1 MHKFEGYKRAT
12 GVCTG
17 RWRYPDDVNGL
28 GGSNMAYQFLSDEWM
43 VAARESRAQ
52 YQDDS
57 IKIPVGVRMNQI
69 ITGVPFGE
77 GTVATYTD
85 TTSGSLDIDLG
96 HLETAD
102 VTVTT
107 DYMTAR
113 NIFVEQ
119 DPNFTM
125 QAFMS
130 GKIKVEGDML
140 KMMALQAAMPQDEIA
155 KTIADEIKSITK

>member
-1 MHKFEGYKRAT
+1 
-12 GVCTG
+12 
-17 RWRYPDDVNGL
+17 
-28 GGSNMAYQFLSDEWM
+28 MAHLFLSDEWM
-43 VAARESRAQ
+43 SAAREIRSR
-52 YQDDS
+52 YQDETMNV
-57 IKIPVGVRMNQI
+57 PVGVRMNQI

-77 GTVATYTD
+77 GIVKTYTD
-85 TTSGSLDIDLG
+85 TSSGVLDIDLG
-96 HLETAD
+96 HLESAD

-107 DYMTAR
+107 DYATAR

-140 KMMALQAAMPQDEIA
+140 KMMALQGSMPQNEIA
-155 KTIADEIKSITK
+155 KKIAEEIKLITK

>member
-1 MHKFEGYKRAT
+1 
-12 GVCTG
+12 
-17 RWRYPDDVNGL
+17 
-28 GGSNMAYQFLSDEWM
+28 MAHQFLSEEWM
-43 VAARESRAQ
+43 VAAREIRAR
-52 YQDDS
+52 YQNDS
-57 IKIPVGVRMNQI
+57 VKIPVGVRMNQI

-96 HLETAD
+96 HLETVD

-107 DYMTAR
+107 DYTTAR

-140 KMMALQAAMPQDEIA
+140 KMMALQGAMPQDETA
-155 KTIADEIKSITK
+155 KTIAAEIKSITK

>member
-1 MHKFEGYKRAT
+1 
-12 GVCTG
+12 
-17 RWRYPDDVNGL
+17 
-28 GGSNMAYQFLSDEWM
+28 MAHQFLSDEWM
-43 VAARESRAQ
+43 VAAREIRAR
-52 YQDDS
+52 YQGDS
-57 IKIPVGVRMNQI
+57 VKIPVGVRMNQI

-96 HLETAD
+96 HLETVD

-107 DYMTAR
+107 DYTTAR

-140 KMMALQAAMPQDEIA
+140 KMMALQGAMPQDETAKIIA
-155 KTIADEIKSITK
+155 AEIKSITK

>member
-1 MHKFEGYKRAT
+1 
-12 GVCTG
+12 
-17 RWRYPDDVNGL
+17 
-28 GGSNMAYQFLSDEWM
+28 MAHLFLSDEWM
-43 VAARESRAQ
+43 LAAREIRSR
-52 YQDDS
+52 YQDETM
-57 IKIPVGVRMNQI
+57 KVPVGVRMNQI

-77 GTVATYTD
+77 GTVNAYTD
-85 TTSGSLDIDLG
+85 TSSGVLDIDLG
-96 HLETAD
+96 HLESAD

-107 DYMTAR
+107 DYVTAR

-140 KMMALQAAMPQDEIA
+140 KMMALQGSMPQNELA
-155 KTIADEIKSITK
+155 KTIAEEIKTITK

>member
-1 MHKFEGYKRAT
+1 
-12 GVCTG
+12 
-17 RWRYPDDVNGL
+17 
-28 GGSNMAYQFLSDEWM
+28 MAYQFLSDEWM
-43 VAARESRAQ
+43 VAAREIRAR

-96 HLETAD
+96 HLETVD

-107 DYMTAR
+107 DYTTAR

-155 KTIADEIKSITK
+155 KTIAAEIKTITK

>member
-1 MHKFEGYKRAT
+1 
-12 GVCTG
+12 
-17 RWRYPDDVNGL
+17 
-28 GGSNMAYQFLSDEWM
+28 MAHQFLSEEWM
-43 VAARESRAQ
+43 VAAREIRAR
-52 YQDDS
+52 YQNDS
-57 IKIPVGVRMNQI
+57 VKIPVGVRINQI

-85 TTSGSLDIDLG
+85 TTSGALDIDLG
-96 HLETAD
+96 HLETVD

-107 DYMTAR
+107 DYTTAR

-140 KMMALQAAMPQDEIA
+140 KMMALQGAMPQDETA
-155 KTIADEIKSITK
+155 KTIAAEIKSITK

>member
-1 MHKFEGYKRAT
+1 
-12 GVCTG
+12 
-17 RWRYPDDVNGL
+17 
-28 GGSNMAYQFLSDEWM
+28 MAHQFLSDEWM
-43 VAARESRAQ
+43 IAAREIRAR
-52 YQDDS
+52 YQNDS
-57 IKIPVGVRMNQI
+57 VKIPVGVRMNQI

-96 HLETAD
+96 HLETVD

-107 DYMTAR
+107 DYTTAR

-130 GKIKVEGDML
+130 GQIKVEGDML
-140 KMMALQAAMPQDEIA
+140 KMMALQGAMPQDETAKIIA
-155 KTIADEIKSITK
+155 AEIKSITK

>member
-1 MHKFEGYKRAT
+1 MEH
-12 GVCTG
+12 
-17 RWRYPDDVNGL
+17 
-28 GGSNMAYQFLSDEWM
+28 QFLSDEWM
-43 VAARESRAQ
+43 IAAREIRAR
-52 YQDDS
+52 YQNDS
-57 IKIPVGVRMNQI
+57 VKIPVGVRMNQI

-96 HLETAD
+96 HLETVD

-107 DYMTAR
+107 DYTTAR

-140 KMMALQAAMPQDEIA
+140 KMMALQGAMPQDETA
-155 KTIADEIKSITK
+155 KTIAAEIKSITK

>member
-1 MHKFEGYKRAT
+1 MEH
-12 GVCTG
+12 
-17 RWRYPDDVNGL
+17 
-28 GGSNMAYQFLSDEWM
+28 QFLSDEWM
-43 VAARESRAQ
+43 MAAREIRAR
-52 YQDDS
+52 YQNDS
-57 IKIPVGVRMNQI
+57 VKIPVGVRMNQI

-96 HLETAD
+96 HLETVD

-107 DYMTAR
+107 DYTTAR

-140 KMMALQAAMPQDEIA
+140 KMMALQGAMPQDETAKVIA
-155 KTIADEIKSITK
+155 AEIKSITK

>member
-1 MHKFEGYKRAT
+1 MEH
-12 GVCTG
+12 
-17 RWRYPDDVNGL
+17 
-28 GGSNMAYQFLSDEWM
+28 QFLSDEWM
-43 VAARESRAQ
+43 MAAREIRAR
-52 YQDDS
+52 YQNDS
-57 IKIPVGVRMNQI
+57 VKIPVGVRMNQI

-96 HLETAD
+96 HLETVD

-107 DYMTAR
+107 DYTTAR

-140 KMMALQAAMPQDEIA
+140 KMMALQGAMPQDETS
-155 KTIADEIKSITK
+155 KTIAAEIKSITK

>member
-1 MHKFEGYKRAT
+1 
-12 GVCTG
+12 
-17 RWRYPDDVNGL
+17 
-28 GGSNMAYQFLSDEWM
+28 MAHLFLSDEWM
-43 VAARESRAQ
+43 LAAREIRSR
-52 YQDDS
+52 YHDETM
-57 IKIPVGVRMNQI
+57 KVPVGVRMNQI

-77 GTVATYTD
+77 GTVKAYTD
-85 TTSGSLDIDLG
+85 TSSGVLDIDLG
-96 HLETAD
+96 HLESAD

-107 DYMTAR
+107 DYVTAR

-140 KMMALQAAMPQDEIA
+140 KMMALQGSMPQNELA
-155 KTIADEIKSITK
+155 KTIAEEIKTITK

>member
-1 MHKFEGYKRAT
+1 MRKFEGYKRAT
-12 GVCTG
+12 GVCAG
-17 RWRYPDDVNGL
+17 SWRYPDDVNGL

-43 VAARESRAQ
+43 VAAREIRAQ

-57 IKIPVGVRMNQI
+57 IKIPIGVRINQI

-107 DYMTAR
+107 DYTTAR

>member
-1 MHKFEGYKRAT
+1 
-12 GVCTG
+12 
-17 RWRYPDDVNGL
+17 
-28 GGSNMAYQFLSDEWM
+28 MAHQFLSDEWM
-43 VAARESRAQ
+43 VAAREIRAR
-52 YQDDS
+52 YQNDS
-57 IKIPVGVRMNQI
+57 VKIPVGVRMNQI

-96 HLETAD
+96 HLETVD

-107 DYMTAR
+107 DYTTAR

-140 KMMALQAAMPQDEIA
+140 KMMALQGAMPQDETA
-155 KTIADEIKSITK
+155 KTIAAEIKSITK

>member
-1 MHKFEGYKRAT
+1 
-12 GVCTG
+12 
-17 RWRYPDDVNGL
+17 
-28 GGSNMAYQFLSDEWM
+28 M
-43 VAARESRAQ
+43 VAAREIRAR
-52 YQDDS
+52 YQNDS
-57 IKIPVGVRMNQI
+57 VKIPVGVRINQI

-85 TTSGSLDIDLG
+85 TTSGALDIDLG
-96 HLETAD
+96 HLETVD

-107 DYMTAR
+107 DYTTAR

-140 KMMALQAAMPQDEIA
+140 KMMALQGAMPQDETAKAIA
-155 KTIADEIKSITK
+155 AEIKSITK

>member
-1 MHKFEGYKRAT
+1 
-12 GVCTG
+12 
-17 RWRYPDDVNGL
+17 
-28 GGSNMAYQFLSDEWM
+28 MAYQFLSDEWM
-43 VAARESRAQ
+43 VAAREIRAQ

-96 HLETAD
+96 HLETVD

-107 DYMTAR
+107 DYTTAR

>member
-1 MHKFEGYKRAT
+1 MEH
-12 GVCTG
+12 
-17 RWRYPDDVNGL
+17 
-28 GGSNMAYQFLSDEWM
+28 QFLSDEWM
-43 VAARESRAQ
+43 MAAREIRAR
-52 YQDDS
+52 YQNDS
-57 IKIPVGVRMNQI
+57 VKIPVGVRMNQI

-96 HLETAD
+96 HLETVD

-107 DYMTAR
+107 DYTTAR

-140 KMMALQAAMPQDEIA
+140 KMMAIQGAMPQDETA
-155 KTIADEIKSITK
+155 KTIAAEIKSITK

>member
-1 MHKFEGYKRAT
+1 
-12 GVCTG
+12 
-17 RWRYPDDVNGL
+17 
-28 GGSNMAYQFLSDEWM
+28 MAYQFLSDEWM
-43 VAARESRAQ
+43 VAAREIRAQ

-69 ITGVPFGE
+69 ITGVPFGD

-96 HLETAD
+96 HLETVD

-107 DYMTAR
+107 DYTTAR

>member
-1 MHKFEGYKRAT
+1 
-12 GVCTG
+12 
-17 RWRYPDDVNGL
+17 
-28 GGSNMAYQFLSDEWM
+28 MAHQFLSDEWM
-43 VAARESRAQ
+43 VAAREIRAR
-52 YQDDS
+52 YQNDS
-57 IKIPVGVRMNQI
+57 VKIPVGVRMNQI

-77 GTVATYTD
+77 GTVTTYTD

-96 HLETAD
+96 HLETVD

-107 DYMTAR
+107 DYTTAR

-140 KMMALQAAMPQDEIA
+140 KMMALQGAMPQDETAKAIA
-155 KTIADEIKSITK
+155 AEIKSITK

>member
-1 MHKFEGYKRAT
+1 
-12 GVCTG
+12 
-17 RWRYPDDVNGL
+17 
-28 GGSNMAYQFLSDEWM
+28 MAHQFLSDEWM
-43 VAARESRAQ
+43 VAAREIRAR
-52 YQDDS
+52 YQGDS
-57 IKIPVGVRMNQI
+57 VKIPVGVRMNQI

-96 HLETAD
+96 HLETVD

-107 DYMTAR
+107 DYTTAR

-140 KMMALQAAMPQDEIA
+140 KMMALQGAMPQDETA
-155 KTIADEIKSITK
+155 KTIAAEIKSITK

>member
-1 MHKFEGYKRAT
+1 
-12 GVCTG
+12 
-17 RWRYPDDVNGL
+17 
-28 GGSNMAYQFLSDEWM
+28 MAHQFLSDEWM
-43 VAARESRAQ
+43 VAAREIRAR
-52 YQDDS
+52 YQNDS
-57 IKIPVGVRMNQI
+57 VKIPVGVRMNQI

-96 HLETAD
+96 HLETVD

-107 DYMTAR
+107 DYTTAR

-140 KMMALQAAMPQDEIA
+140 KMMALQGAMPQDETAKIIA
-155 KTIADEIKSITK
+155 AEIKSITK

>member
-1 MHKFEGYKRAT
+1 
-12 GVCTG
+12 
-17 RWRYPDDVNGL
+17 
-28 GGSNMAYQFLSDEWM
+28 MAHQFLSDEWM
-43 VAARESRAQ
+43 VAAREIRAR
-52 YQDDS
+52 YQNDS
-57 IKIPVGVRMNQI
+57 VKIPVGVRMNQI
-69 ITGVPFGE
+69 ITEVPFGE

-96 HLETAD
+96 HLETVD

-107 DYMTAR
+107 DYTTAR

-140 KMMALQAAMPQDEIA
+140 KMMALQGAMPQDETA
-155 KTIADEIKSITK
+155 KTIAAEIKSITK

>member
-1 MHKFEGYKRAT
+1 MEH
-12 GVCTG
+12 
-17 RWRYPDDVNGL
+17 
-28 GGSNMAYQFLSDEWM
+28 QFLSDEWM
-43 VAARESRAQ
+43 IAAREIRAR
-52 YQDDS
+52 YQNDS
-57 IKIPVGVRMNQI
+57 VKIPVGVRMNQI

-77 GTVATYTD
+77 GTVTTYTD

-96 HLETAD
+96 HLETVD

-107 DYMTAR
+107 DYTTAR

-140 KMMALQAAMPQDEIA
+140 KMMALQGAMPQDETA
-155 KTIADEIKSITK
+155 KTIAAEIKSITK

>member
-1 MHKFEGYKRAT
+1 MEH
-12 GVCTG
+12 
-17 RWRYPDDVNGL
+17 
-28 GGSNMAYQFLSDEWM
+28 QFLSDEWM
-43 VAARESRAQ
+43 IAAREIRAR
-52 YQDDS
+52 YQNDS
-57 IKIPVGVRMNQI
+57 VKIPVGVRMNQI

-96 HLETAD
+96 HLETVD

-107 DYMTAR
+107 DYTTAR

-140 KMMALQAAMPQDEIA
+140 KMMALQGAMPQDTTA
-155 KTIADEIKSITK
+155 KTIAAEIKLITK

>member
-1 MHKFEGYKRAT
+1 MEH
-12 GVCTG
+12 
-17 RWRYPDDVNGL
+17 
-28 GGSNMAYQFLSDEWM
+28 QFLSDEWM
-43 VAARESRAQ
+43 IAAREIRAR
-52 YQDDS
+52 YQSDS
-57 IKIPVGVRMNQI
+57 VKIPVGVRMNQI

-96 HLETAD
+96 HLETVD

-107 DYMTAR
+107 DYTTAR

-140 KMMALQAAMPQDEIA
+140 KMMALQGAMPQDETA
-155 KTIADEIKSITK
+155 KTIAAEIKSITK

>member
-1 MHKFEGYKRAT
+1 
-12 GVCTG
+12 
-17 RWRYPDDVNGL
+17 
-28 GGSNMAYQFLSDEWM
+28 MAYQFLSDEWM
-43 VAARESRAQ
+43 VAAREIRAQ

-69 ITGVPFGE
+69 ITGVPFGD

-96 HLETAD
+96 HLETVD

-107 DYMTAR
+107 DYTTAR

-155 KTIADEIKSITK
+155 KTIAAEIKTITK

>member
-1 MHKFEGYKRAT
+1 MTH
-12 GVCTG
+12 
-17 RWRYPDDVNGL
+17 L
-28 GGSNMAYQFLSDEWM
+28 FLSDEWM
-43 VAARESRAQ
+43 LAAREIRSR
-52 YQDDS
+52 YQDETM
-57 IKIPVGVRMNQI
+57 KVPVGVRMNQI

-77 GTVATYTD
+77 GTVTTYTD
-85 TTSGSLDIDLG
+85 TSTGVLDIDLG
-96 HLETAD
+96 HLESAD

-107 DYMTAR
+107 DYVTAR

-140 KMMALQAAMPQDEIA
+140 KMMALQGSMPQNEIA
-155 KTIADEIKSITK
+155 KTIAEEIKSITK

>member
-1 MHKFEGYKRAT
+1 MEH
-12 GVCTG
+12 
-17 RWRYPDDVNGL
+17 
-28 GGSNMAYQFLSDEWM
+28 QFLSDEWM
-43 VAARESRAQ
+43 MAAREIRAR
-52 YQDDS
+52 YQNDS
-57 IKIPVGVRMNQI
+57 VKIPVGVRMNQI

-96 HLETAD
+96 HLETVD

-107 DYMTAR
+107 DYTTAR

-140 KMMALQAAMPQDEIA
+140 KMMALQGAMPQDETA
-155 KTIADEIKSITK
+155 KTIAAEIKSITK

>member
-1 MHKFEGYKRAT
+1 
-12 GVCTG
+12 
-17 RWRYPDDVNGL
+17 
-28 GGSNMAYQFLSDEWM
+28 MAHQFLSEEWM
-43 VAARESRAQ
+43 VAAREIRAL
-52 YQDDS
+52 YQNDS
-57 IKIPVGVRMNQI
+57 VKIPVGVRMNQI

-96 HLETAD
+96 HLETVD

-107 DYMTAR
+107 DYTTAR

-140 KMMALQAAMPQDEIA
+140 KMMALQGAMPQDETAKAIA
-155 KTIADEIKSITK
+155 AEIKSITK

>member
-1 MHKFEGYKRAT
+1 MEH
-12 GVCTG
+12 
-17 RWRYPDDVNGL
+17 
-28 GGSNMAYQFLSDEWM
+28 QFLSDEWM
-43 VAARESRAQ
+43 VAAREIRAR
-52 YQDDS
+52 YQNDS
-57 IKIPVGVRMNQI
+57 VKIPVGVRMNQI

-96 HLETAD
+96 HLETVD

-107 DYMTAR
+107 DYTTAR

-140 KMMALQAAMPQDEIA
+140 KMMALQGAMPQDETA
-155 KTIADEIKSITK
+155 KTIAAEIKSITK

>member
-1 MHKFEGYKRAT
+1 MEH
-12 GVCTG
+12 
-17 RWRYPDDVNGL
+17 
-28 GGSNMAYQFLSDEWM
+28 QFLSDEWM
-43 VAARESRAQ
+43 IAAREIRAR
-52 YQDDS
+52 YQNDS
-57 IKIPVGVRMNQI
+57 VKIPVGVRMNQI

-96 HLETAD
+96 HLETVD

-107 DYMTAR
+107 DYTTAR

-140 KMMALQAAMPQDEIA
+140 KMMALQGAMPQDETAKVIA
-155 KTIADEIKSITK
+155 AEIKSITK

>member
-1 MHKFEGYKRAT
+1 
-12 GVCTG
+12 
-17 RWRYPDDVNGL
+17 
-28 GGSNMAYQFLSDEWM
+28 MAHQFLSDEWM
-43 VAARESRAQ
+43 VAAREIRAR
-52 YQDDS
+52 YQGDS
-57 IKIPVGVRMNQI
+57 VKIPVGVRMNQI

-96 HLETAD
+96 HLETVD

-107 DYMTAR
+107 DYTTAR

-140 KMMALQAAMPQDEIA
+140 KMMALQGAMPQDETAKAIA
-155 KTIADEIKSITK
+155 AEIKSITK

>member
-1 MHKFEGYKRAT
+1 MEH
-12 GVCTG
+12 
-17 RWRYPDDVNGL
+17 
-28 GGSNMAYQFLSDEWM
+28 QFLSDEWM
-43 VAARESRAQ
+43 IAARVIRAR
-52 YQDDS
+52 YQIDS
-57 IKIPVGVRMNQI
+57 VKIPVGVRMNQI

-77 GTVATYTD
+77 GTVTTYTD

-96 HLETAD
+96 HLETVD

-107 DYMTAR
+107 DYTTAR

-140 KMMALQAAMPQDEIA
+140 KMMALQGAMPQDETAKIIA
-155 KTIADEIKSITK
+155 AEIKSITK

>member
-1 MHKFEGYKRAT
+1 MI
-12 GVCTG
+12 
-17 RWRYPDDVNGL
+17 
-28 GGSNMAYQFLSDEWM
+28 
-43 VAARESRAQ
+43 AAREIRAR
-52 YQDDS
+52 YQNDS
-57 IKIPVGVRMNQI
+57 VKIPVGVRMNQI

-96 HLETAD
+96 HLETVD

-107 DYMTAR
+107 DYTTAR

-140 KMMALQAAMPQDEIA
+140 KMMALQGAMPQDETA
-155 KTIADEIKSITK
+155 KTIAAEIKSITK

>member
-1 MHKFEGYKRAT
+1 
-12 GVCTG
+12 
-17 RWRYPDDVNGL
+17 
-28 GGSNMAYQFLSDEWM
+28 MAHLFLSDEWM
-43 VAARESRAQ
+43 LAAREIRSR
-52 YQDDS
+52 YQDETMNV
-57 IKIPVGVRMNQI
+57 PVGVRMNQV

-77 GTVATYTD
+77 GIVKAYTD
-85 TTSGSLDIDLG
+85 TSSGVLDIDLG
-96 HLETAD
+96 HLESAD

-107 DYMTAR
+107 DYVTAR

-140 KMMALQAAMPQDEIA
+140 KMMALQGSMPQNEIA
-155 KTIADEIKSITK
+155 KTIAEEIKAITK